1 MNREELEALLR
12 ELESDNVERT
22 RSLDKADKF
31 GEAICAFANDMP
43 GHRRPGYLFVGAN
56 DDGSPAGIRVEDR
69 LLQALAAFRS
79 DGNIL
84 PPPVLTVQKHVLFGG
99 EMAVVEVAPS
109 DLPPVR
115 YKGRVWIRVG
125 PRRAIATEADER
137 ILAERRT
144 ALAKTWD
151 ARPCA
156 ESALSDLAL
165 ELFALS
171 YRPFAV
177 STDVIR
183 ENHRSLESQLAALR
197 FYDARAGCPT
207 NAGVLLFAKD
217 PVYFHAG
224 AYVQYVQYAG
234 ASVTADVSRERRYSG
249 DLLSVLRGL
258 DELAAEVAEPRPEA
272 LPSGRD
278 RTVMAYPLRA
288 IHELAMNA
296 VIHRNYDGSTT
307 PVMINH
313 FQDRIE
319 IRSPGGLYGD
329 LTLDL
334 FPDATSYR
342 NPILAEAARTLGFVN
357 RYGRGIATAQEALAA
372 NGSRPAEFEI
382 RPNQV
387 AVTVW
392 RRS

>member
-12 ELESDNVERT
+12 DVESDHVERT

-43 GHRRPGYLFVGAN
+43 GNRRPGYLFVGAN
-56 DDGSPAGIRVEDR
+56 DDGSPAGIQVEDR
-69 LLQALAAFRS
+69 LLQALAGFRS

-84 PPPVLTVQKHVLFGG
+84 PPPALNVQKHLLGGG
-99 EMAVVEVAPS
+99 EMAVVEVTPA

-125 PRRAIATEADER
+125 PRRAIATESEER
-137 ILAERRT
+137 ILTERRA

-156 ESALSDLAL
+156 ESSVADLAL
-165 ELFALS
+165 DLFALS

-177 STDVIR
+177 SQEVIR

-197 FYDARAGCPT
+197 FYDVRRGCPT

-224 AYVQYVQYAG
+224 AYVQYVRYAG
-234 ASVTADVSRERRYSG
+234 LTLADEVSMERRYSG

-258 DELAAEVAEPRPEA
+258 DELAAEVAHSRPEA

-278 RTVMAYPLRA
+278 RTVSAYPLRA
-288 IHELAMNA
+288 VHELAMNA

-307 PVMINH
+307 PVMVNH
-313 FQDRIE
+313 FEDRIE

-329 LTLDL
+329 LTEEM
-334 FPDATSYR
+334 FPHATSYR
-342 NPILAEAARTLGFVN
+342 NPVVAEAAKTLGFVN
-357 RYGRGIATAQEALAA
+357 RYGRGIATAQDELAK
-372 NGSRPAEFEI
+372 NGSPPAVFDV

-387 AVTVW
+387 VVTL
-392 RRS
+392 RRRA